1 MLAKLTAG
9 SMICRILMSAISNF
23 DNNIRKTGISL
34 GSKLYCAKLPKII
47 ISSPRNSGYGY
58 SKESFGIGVRYR

>member
-1 MLAKLTAG
+1 MTTG
-9 SMICRILMSAISNF
+9 SMVYKFLMSAISNL

-47 ISSPRNSGYGY
+47 NSLPRNSGYGY
-58 SKESFGIGVRYR
+58 SKESFGIGVRYP